1 MLGMLMKYEWKS
13 IWKKL
18 LLFSGLLIGASI
30 IGYLAS
36 MQFTNPGF
44 DDATDLGAVFIGTFG
59 FMLYY
64 TGMIGVMLGFTLIVA
79 IRFYKV
85 VYGKLSYV
93 THTLPVSAPQI
104 YGAHLIVYGLC
115 MLVIT
120 LLSQVSIA
128 VMADRLFVTAIQAS
142 GEMPFPQYT
151 GPGYFYSQV
160 IGLTGPLQA
169 LSMLFYFCI
178 ANVCSLL
185 LIYASIVLGQYW
197 KKYKVWGA
205 VVSYLIISNVMTL
218 VSCAILLP
226 YLISTMISNAANDN
240 FNPFTLLSG
249 GFWWVAFAITAA
261 FGVATFLIM
270 DHGMRKRLNL
280 Q

>member
-1 MLGMLMKYEWKS
+1 MLGMLMKYEWKY

-30 IGYLAS
+30 IGLIATT
-36 MQFTNPGF
+36 QFTNPGF
-44 DDATDLGAVFIGTFG
+44 DDATNIGAVFVGTFG

-64 TGMIGVMLGFTLIVA
+64 TGMIGVILGFTLIVA

-104 YGAHLIVYGLC
+104 YGVHLIVYGIC

-128 VMADRLFVTAIQAS
+128 VIADRLFAGAFSMAEEIPELQS
-142 GEMPFPQYT
+142 MS
-151 GPGYFYSQV
+151 PGYFYAQAF
-160 IGLTGPLQA
+160 GLNGPLQA
-169 LSMLFYFCI
+169 LT
-178 ANVCSLL
+178 LL
-185 LIYASIVLGQYW
+185 LYFSVACVGQYW

-226 YLISTMISNAANDN
+226 YMIRTMISNAANDN